1 MAFAAGGAIQVY
13 PFNLDQGEGVPP
25 VTWVAGNL
33 AFATSR
39 FRARH
44 TSVGAHIPGTKVLQP
59 HREPAAKRP
68 MSLRRS
74 RAVHTPADPLTL
86 PTPPATTP
94 GGRTKFRV
102 VAASGISGNDKHAHD
117 DPVLIDAHGGK
128 HEVPHPPTEPKPERG
143 LRPRLRTPAAS
154 QQAEET
160 GTSGQAAFPCA
171 RFSRQPRCGLGLSLD
186 GVIAMF
192 EA

>member
-1 MAFAAGGAIQVY
+1 M
-13 PFNLDQGEGVPP
+13 
-25 VTWVAGNL
+25 
-33 AFATSR
+33 
-39 FRARH
+39 
-44 TSVGAHIPGTKVLQP
+44 
-59 HREPAAKRP
+59 
-68 MSLRRS
+68 
-74 RAVHTPADPLTL
+74 
-86 PTPPATTP
+86 
-94 GGRTKFRV
+94 
-102 VAASGISGNDKHAHD
+102 VAASGISGNDKDAHD
-117 DPVLIDAHGGK
+117 GPVLIDAHGSK

-143 LRPRLRTPAAS
+143 VRPRLRTPAAS